1 MNKSKSRGDFRLL
14 RIGRVNVKSA
24 VGFFVRDN
32 AYIVVAADP
41 EDMGSYWRT
50 YGDARLRPMHELEQ
64 AFKDA
69 GALRCISWVDG
80 GIIVKPCARQV
91 SFVYATHK
99 VVMHIS

>member
-1 MNKSKSRGDFRLL
+1 MAKRRPRGDFRLL

-32 AYIVVAADP
+32 TYIVVAADP
-41 EDMGSYWRT
+41 EDIGSYRRT
-50 YGDARLRPMHELEQ
+50 YEDALLRPMHELEQ
-64 AFKDA
+64 SFKDA
-69 GALRCISWVDG
+69 GALRSISWVDG
-80 GIIVKPCARQV
+80 SIIVKPCAKQV

>member
-1 MNKSKSRGDFRLL
+1 MNKSKNRRDFRLL

-41 EDMGSYWRT
+41 EDIGSYRRT
-50 YGDARLRPMHELEQ
+50 YGDAHLRPMHELEQ

-69 GALRCISWVDG
+69 GALRSIAWVDG
-80 GIIVKPCARQV
+80 RIIVRMCARQV

-99 VVMHIS
+99 VVMHIT